1 MVTVT
6 ALDPPGPRQLPPP
19 KGDFNHF
26 AEISSADE
34 LATLKQVHTF
44 KETQVAPAV
53 NMYSVGDASP
63 FELLPALKELNLELS
78 RPYPWTIPI
87 LVELCIG
94 LEINDYMPAE
104 F

>member
-1 MVTVT
+1 MKMEIQMVTVT
-6 ALDPPGPRQLPPP
+6 ALNPPGPRQAPPNA
-19 KGDFNHF
+19 DF
-26 AEISSADE
+26 
-34 LATLKQVHTF
+34 LKQVHTF